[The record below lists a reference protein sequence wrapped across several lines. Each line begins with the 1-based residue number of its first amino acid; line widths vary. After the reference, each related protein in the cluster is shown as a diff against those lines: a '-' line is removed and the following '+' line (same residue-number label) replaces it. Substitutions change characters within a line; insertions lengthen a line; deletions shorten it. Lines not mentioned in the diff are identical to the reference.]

1 MVLAYDGALGGL
13 KATFNIVSRPQERP
27 MNRRTALALSIA
39 PLAAPAVHS
48 QTLTNVRFSAD
59 WAFQGPQAAFLVALE
74 RGHFRREGLNVTME
88 RGFGSGDVPVKIA
101 GGAFDVGVADV
112 NPMIRMKLERPDVDL
127 FTPFLLYDA
136 TALAVM
142 TLKRENIARP
152 ADLVGKSIAAP
163 DSDAGRQLFPAFAR
177 AAGFDG
183 SRVNWI
189 SVAPPL
195 REPMLA
201 QGRANAITGFI
212 TSGIFSLRG
221 LGIRDEDI
229 VTMKFNEFGADFY
242 ATALLTSR
250 RWAQANPAATTGI
263 IRALIRAQYDSLADP
278 AMAIDVLRRREPL
291 TDIPLETARL
301 RMALEELTFTAH
313 VRQNGFGQ
321 VDTAR
326 VQRGIDA
333 VREAFAIQRQV
344 PWSEIYDPRYL
355 PAAADLRL
363 T

>member
-1 MVLAYDGALGGL
+1 MHRRSLLI
-13 KATFNIVSRPQERP
+13 AT
-27 MNRRTALALSIA
+27 TA
-39 PLAAPAVHS
+39 LAAPAVHA
-48 QTLTNVRFSAD
+48 QALTNVRFSLD

-112 NPMIRMKLERPDVDL
+112 NPTIRMKLERPDVDL
-127 FTPFLLYDA
+127 FTPFLIYDA

-142 TLKRENIARP
+142 TLRRENIARP
-152 ADLVGKSIAAP
+152 ADLVGKTLAAP

-183 SRVNWI
+183 SRVNWL

-201 QGRANAITGFI
+201 QGRAQAITGFI

-229 VTMKFNEFGADFY
+229 VTMKYNEFGADFY

-250 RWAQANPAATTGI
+250 RWAEANPAAVTGL
-263 IRALIRAQYDSLADP
+263 IRGLIRAQYETLADP
-278 AMAIDVLRRREPL
+278 AMAVEVLRRREPL
-291 TDIPLETARL
+291 TDVPLETARL
-301 RMALEELTFTAH
+301 RMALDELTFTPH

-326 VQRGIDA
+326 VQRGIDM
-333 VREAFAIQRQV
+333 VRDAFGITRQV
-344 PWSEIYDPRYL
+344 PWSDIYDPRYL
-355 PAAADLRL
+355 PAATDLRQA
-363 T
+363 